1 MPTSTTKGPGSVAD
15 TGTAP
20 IARSPISQT
29 GPVRTHEGWEVSAA
43 RSDAALRLADL
54 TPLGKELVRAAASSA
69 AARRLDCPFGATR
82 REPDGSLVLGTG
94 PDEWLILSPAGRRS
108 EVAGELESSF
118 ERDRAGELVTV
129 IDLTHGSVV
138 LRLSGERAHRALE
151 KVCAI
156 DFSDRTTP
164 NGSCFRSSVAR
175 LRCTVAR
182 DDLGTERSYLIESD
196 RSSGQYLFDALREAS
211 IEFAIEVDGYLDKEI

>member
-1 MPTSTTKGPGSVAD
+1 MHTSTTKGPGSVAD
-15 TGTAP
+15 TDAAV
-20 IARSPISQT
+20 ARSPIKQT
-29 GPVRTHEGWEVSAA
+29 GPTRILAGWEVSAA
-43 RSDAALRLADL
+43 RSDGALRLSDL
-54 TPLGKELVRAAASSA
+54 TALTKEVVRAAPSSA
-69 AARRLDCPFGATR
+69 AARRLDCAFGSTR
-82 REPDGSLVLGTG
+82 READGSLVVGAG

-108 EVAGELESSF
+108 AVAGELESAF
-118 ERDRAGELVTV
+118 ERDREGELVTV

-138 LRLSGERAHRALE
+138 LRLTGAEAHRALE

-156 DFSDRTTP
+156 DFSERVTP

-182 DDLGTERSYLIESD
+182 DDLGAERSYVVESD

-211 IEFAIEVDGYLDKEI
+211 LEFAIEVDGYLEKEI

>member
-1 MPTSTTKGPGSVAD
+1 MAD

-20 IARSPISQT
+20 IARSPIAPKR
-29 GPVRTHEGWEVSAA
+29 PVRMHEGWEVSAA
-43 RSDAALRLADL
+43 RSEAALRLSDL
-54 TPLGKELVRAAASSA
+54 TALTKELVRAAASSA
-69 AARRLDCPFGATR
+69 AAGRLDCPYGATR
-82 REPDGSLVLGTG
+82 READGSLVLGAG

-108 EVAGELESSF
+108 QLAGELESAF

-138 LRLSGERAHRALE
+138 LRLSGDKAHRCLA

-156 DFSDRTTP
+156 DFSDRVTP
-164 NGSCFRSSVAR
+164 DGSCFRSSLAR

-182 DDLGTERSYLIESD
+182 DDLGEERSYLIESD
-196 RSSGQYLFDALREAS
+196 RSSGQYLFEALSEAGS
-211 IEFAIEVDGYLDKEI
+211 EFAIEVDGYLEKEI